1 MLRKIL
7 AIIGA
12 IVLVAIVVLG
22 ITTCGVM
29 KVADDWVKEKEPEMR
44 QYVQMSEAEQN
55 AYVEKHMDE
64 LFRRIDVYSK
74 EHSAE
79 STPEEREAWKKF
91 ENDPEAKAAGLQLG
105 RSLVAALIMASEN
118 ITKELSAEDKAKY
131 EAEANDL
138 EARTDAYTKIADKY
152 FPDKK

>member
-1 MLRKIL
+1 MGKKIL

-12 IVLVAIVVLG
+12 IVIVTIVVLG

-44 QYVQMSEAEQN
+44 QYVQMNEAEQN

-64 LFRRIDVYSK
+64 LFRRVDVYAEK
-74 EHSAE
+74 HSAE
-79 STPEEREAWKKF
+79 STPEDREVWKKF

-105 RSLVAALIMASEN
+105 RSLVAALVMSSEN
-118 ITKELSAEDKAKY
+118 ITNELSTEDKAKY
-131 EAEANDL
+131 EKESNEL
-138 EARTDAYTKIADKY
+138 ETRTDAYTKIADKY